1 MRSRPGHWFRGRSF
15 RICSGRK
22 RQRRRRRRRA
32 RPFGHRRVR
41 SLRENTGNTVVNAS
55 FKSKAK
61 RGTGCAQRGC
71 LFIVLSQHRD
81 PGGKKRKCFFA
92 SRPVPVQS
100 RQSRQAAAEEEER
113 KQRPWSP
120 GDSEEKSAVV
130 VSALGGRTKMPGGA
144 NAKTTRSGHVARTTL
159 RQAREALRRS
169 ARCAPSFWA
178 SIALRSV

>member
-61 RGTGCAQRGC
+61 RGTGCTQRGC

-81 PGGKKRKCFFA
+81 PGGKKKEVFLLPVLYRCRVGRVGRRRRRRRSE
-92 SRPVPVQS
+92 SRGHGAP
-100 RQSRQAAAEEEER
+100 
-113 KQRPWSP
+113 KTLK
-120 GDSEEKSAVV
+120 KSAPLLFLRWV
-130 VSALGGRTKMPGGA
+130 AEPKCLGEA
-144 NAKTTRSGHVARTTL
+144 NKTTRSGRVARTTL
-159 RQAREALRRS
+159 RQAR
-169 ARCAPSFWA
+169 
-178 SIALRSV
+178 

>member
-22 RQRRRRRRRA
+22 RQRRRRRRA

-61 RGTGCAQRGC
+61 RGTGCTQRGC

-81 PGGKKRKCFFA
+81 PGGKKRKCFLLPVLYRCRVGRVGRRRRRRRSE
-92 SRPVPVQS
+92 SRGHGAP
-100 RQSRQAAAEEEER
+100 ETL
-113 KQRPWSP
+113 K
-120 GDSEEKSAVV
+120 KSAPLLFLRWV
-130 VSALGGRTKMPGGA
+130 
-144 NAKTTRSGHVARTTL
+144 KTTRSGHVARTTL

>member
-22 RQRRRRRRRA
+22 RQRRRRRA

-61 RGTGCAQRGC
+61 RGTGCTQRGC

-81 PGGKKRKCFFA
+81 PGGKKKEVFLLPVLYRCRVGRVGRRRRRRRSESRGHGARRHFRKARRCCFCA
-92 SRPVPVQS
+92 GWQNQNAWGSKRL
-100 RQSRQAAAEEEER
+100 
-113 KQRPWSP
+113 KQR
-120 GDSEEKSAVV
+120 AQV
-130 VSALGGRTKMPGGA
+130 
-144 NAKTTRSGHVARTTL
+144 TL
-159 RQAREALRRS
+159 RAQLCAKRGRR
-169 ARCAPSFWA
+169 
-178 SIALRSV
+178 

>member
-81 PGGKKRKCFFA
+81 PGGKKRKCFLLPVLYRCRVGRVGRRRRRRRSE
-92 SRPVPVQS
+92 SRGHGAPETLKKSAPLLFLRWV
-100 RQSRQAAAEEEER
+100 AEPKCLGEQTP
-113 KQRPWSP
+113 KQR
-120 GDSEEKSAVV
+120 AQV
-130 VSALGGRTKMPGGA
+130 
-144 NAKTTRSGHVARTTL
+144 TL
-159 RQAREALRRS
+159 RAQLCAKRGRR
-169 ARCAPSFWA
+169 
-178 SIALRSV
+178 